1 MIGCCLTNQNL
12 KMKNNYSFQK
22 TIKNLIIMSVVLAFS
37 STNAIGQTAWGYV
50 CGQVL
55 APGSSFSSGNLYDI
69 NLTTGAGTLL
79 GTVNCV
85 GGSDLLAGE
94 FINGTFYALN
104 NTTQKLVT
112 VTNTGACTEV
122 GSLTGLASGHT
133 LSGLSHNPA
142 SGITYA
148 LSTNVSVSNLYTIN
162 LNTGALTLV
171 GSIAGVGGGITL
183 MISNAGAA
191 FVIDI
196 ATDAIFP
203 INLSTA
209 VAGTGVTLSFLGNPI
224 NLNFAQ
230 DADFGC
236 NGLGQIVGVLYTG
249 GGNGRLGTI
258 DPVTGVFTETAF
270 LGAEVCAFS
279 IDCTPPSICPPAT
292 ATITSP
298 GLNNAWKSYGANDP
312 YTFYYGIANAQRL
325 NVSISGG
332 VGPYTYQWTSSG
344 SPSDLLARAYYPA
357 SSIDLF
363 EPAGAVTITCTITDQ
378 GNGCQYIAS
387 RYFDWTDEYFCG
399 RTGTTWNI
407 TICQNGV
414 TQCVP
419 WTIGRDLLRTNQAT
433 LGACQLPAKTDGQR
447 AITAFKLYPNP
458 SSGLFKLEMPI
469 SANAN
474 GTVEVMDV
482 NGRALYS
489 EVLNME
495 EGTLYHS
502 IDLGALPNGI
512 YVVRVATENEF
523 ATERIQ
529 IIR

>member
-1 MIGCCLTNQNL
+1 
-12 KMKNNYSFQK
+12 MKNNYSFQK
-22 TIKNLIIMSVVLAFS
+22 TIKKLIIMSVVLVFS
-37 STNAIGQTAWGYV
+37 ATNAIGQTAWGYV
-50 CGQVL
+50 CGAVQ
-55 APGSSFSSGNLYDI
+55 APGSTFTNGNLYDI

-79 GTVNCV
+79 GAVNCL
-85 GGSDLLAGE
+85 GGTSLFAGE

-104 NTTQKLVT
+104 NATQKLVT

-122 GSLTGLASGHT
+122 GSLTGLAAGHT

-142 SGITYA
+142 NGITYA
-148 LSTNVSVSNLYTIN
+148 LSTNVSASVSNLYTIN

-171 GSIAGVGGGITL
+171 GSITGVGGGITL
-183 MISNAGAA
+183 MISNAGVA

-196 ATDAIFP
+196 ITDAIFP

-209 VAGTGVTLSFLGNPI
+209 VAGTGVALSYLGSPI

-236 NGLGQIVGVLYTG
+236 NSSGQIVGVLYTG

-258 DPVTGVFTETAF
+258 DPVTGVFTQTAF

-279 IDCTPPSICPPAT
+279 IDCTPPTICPPAT
-292 ATITSP
+292 VSITSP
-298 GLNNAWKSYGANDP
+298 GLNAAWKSYGANDP
-312 YTFYYGIANAQRL
+312 YTFYYGVTNAQRL

-344 SPSDLLARAYYPA
+344 SPSDLLPRAYYPA

-399 RTGTTWNI
+399 KTGNTWNI
-407 TICQNGV
+407 YVCQNGV
-414 TQCVP
+414 TQCVA
-419 WTIGRDLLRTNQAT
+419 WTTGRDLLRNNLAT
-433 LGACQLPAKTDGQR
+433 LGVCQTPLKTDFNTM
-447 AITAFKLYPNP
+447 ANELILYPNP
-458 SSGLFKLEMPI
+458 SNDQINLVTLIEKSGNGELMVLDIRGNVVIAENLKLNEGVFEKSI
-469 SANAN
+469 NLNQLSAGNYILRLMTED
-474 GTVEVMDV
+474 GVMVKRFQIV
-482 NGRALYS
+482 N
-489 EVLNME
+489 
-495 EGTLYHS
+495 
-502 IDLGALPNGI
+502 
-512 YVVRVATENEF
+512 
-523 ATERIQ
+523 
-529 IIR
+529 